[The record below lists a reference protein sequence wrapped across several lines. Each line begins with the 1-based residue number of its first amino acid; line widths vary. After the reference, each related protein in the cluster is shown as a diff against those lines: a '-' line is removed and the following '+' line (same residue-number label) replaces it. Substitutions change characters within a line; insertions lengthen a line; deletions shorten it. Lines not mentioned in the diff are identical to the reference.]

1 MAASGLQSSTTN
13 INYSSLQQPPQS
25 RSRLRAASATLPLGL
40 DLRHQYRS
48 FSSNHGLQPQSHSS
62 TPRATSTAPYG
73 TSSGYSTSFPSAPL
87 TAPIDFSLP
96 RTPGIRSSI
105 QDYSI
110 PQMSAPIA
118 PPHDF
123 TRALH
128 GNIAGS
134 SSRTPMRDTF
144 SGGPLTI
151 GQSQGPNDKGEE
163 HSHDGLSGSSTSLK
177 RKRSSF
183 SLSQVPHTS
192 GSSQSSQPYGHTN

>member
-1 MAASGLQSSTTN
+1 MAASGLQGSTTN
-13 INYSSLQQPPQS
+13 INYSSLQQPSQS

-48 FSSNHGLQPQSHSS
+48 FSSGHSLQPPNHSS
-62 TPRATSTAPYG
+62 TPRAASTAPYG
-73 TSSGYSTSFPSAPL
+73 TSSSYSTSFPSAPL

-96 RTPGIRSSI
+96 RTSSIRNSI

-110 PQMSAPIA
+110 PHMSAPIA

-123 TRALH
+123 TQALH
-128 GNIAGS
+128 GNIGAS

-144 SGGPLTI
+144 GGGPLAI
-151 GQSQGPNDKGEE
+151 GQGQGSNEKGEE
-163 HSHDGLSGSSTSLK
+163 HSQEGLSGLK

-183 SLSQVPHTS
+183 SLSQGPHAS
-192 GSSQSSQPYGHTN
+192 GSSQSSQSYGHPN